1 MINVRQ
7 WEADNPM
14 APVIANSIESDG
26 CPHCTPREPLKFAF
40 SMAFQPIVD
49 MRDFTVFAHEALV
62 RGTAGEGAGSV
73 LSQVDESNR
82 YRFDQACRR
91 KAIGLAAS
99 MGMESSLSI
108 NFLPNAV
115 YEPANCLRATLQAA
129 RKHEFPLDRII
140 FEITENERVIDHD
153 HLINIISEYRR
164 QGFRTA
170 IDDFGAGYSGLN
182 LLADF
187 QPDLVKLDMA
197 LVRDIHEDP
206 KRQTILASIVAMCR
220 QLDIEVIAEGI
231 ESEEELACL
240 EDHGVYLIQGFLLAR
255 PGFEKLP
262 DWTAPF
268 GSRVAAS

>member
-1 MINVRQ
+1 MINVQQ
-7 WEADNPM
+7 WESDKSM
-14 APVIANSIESDG
+14 TPVIANSLETDA
-26 CPHCTPREPLKFAF
+26 CPHCTPREPLRFGF

-73 LSQVDESNR
+73 LSQVDEDNR

-99 MGMESSLSI
+99 IGMQSSLSI

-129 RKHEFPLDRII
+129 RKHQFPVNRII

-197 LVRDIHEDP
+197 LVRDIHRNA
-206 KRQTILASIVAMCR
+206 KRQTILTSIVAMCE

-231 ESEEELACL
+231 ENEDELACI
-240 EDHGVYLIQGFLLAR
+240 EDHGIHLVQGFLLAR

-262 DWTAPF
+262 DWTVPF
-268 GSRVAAS
+268 GARVAAS